1 MAGGWDPSLVDPT
14 DVVFDGLILRSVGG
28 RTGEVTLE
36 NGQKIRFPWKAQQE
50 VTGSVPPRIQAYET
64 DNPGV
69 EHKLV
74 LSIDGAGFPGM
85 TTYPGMQL
93 ESTFADDVS
102 GLAGVR
108 GEPTLVLYSGGLTG
122 SDSCS
127 IQLQASATGN
137 GDIALNGD
145 VTIPASTGSLKVDTI
160 ANTVGAMTITSSE
173 DLTISTTGAGDTILI
188 DSADTL
194 TLNSAGLMTLQP
206 DANQNLAL
214 TTTGTGDI
222 TISAN
227 GDASLG
233 AIRTLA
239 LSAGSGFDLTIGTSG
254 VGIVDIANAGT
265 VRLGNGSSVVTIG
278 GTTSTINLAGY
289 QISGAW
295 TDYTPTL
302 SQNGTVTKTVT
313 YCRYRRYGRTVVY
326 QGYIVATAAG
336 TAGQVIS
343 VSLPVTAA
351 IASFH
356 PVGTFYFYD
365 ASTATNYAGTSLNR
379 STTSLGFLVNQA
391 GEVGNN
397 PSFALAADDQ
407 IKWEVVYEA
416 DAS

>member
-36 NGQKIRFPWKAQQE
+36 NGQKIRFPYKAQQDI
-50 VTGSVPPRIQAYET
+50 TNSVPPRIQAYET
-64 DNPGV
+64 DSPGI
-69 EHKLV
+69 EHKLILLV
-74 LSIDGAGFPGM
+74 DAAGFPGM
-85 TTYPGMQL
+85 GSYPQVLL
-93 ESTFADDVS
+93 ESTFADDAS

-108 GEPTLVLYSGGLTG
+108 GEPQLVLYSGALTG
-122 SDSCS
+122 SDPAS
-127 IQLQASATGN
+127 ITLTGN
-137 GDIALNGD
+137 ATDGIISMSGD
-145 VTIPASTGSLKVDTI
+145 VSISALFTL
-160 ANTVGAMTITSSE
+160 TVGNIVNSGAAALAISSTE
-173 DLTISTTGAGDTILI
+173 DITISTTGAGDTILI
-188 DSADTL
+188 DSADAL

-206 DANQNLAL
+206 DVNQNLAL

>member
-36 NGQKIRFPWKAQQE
+36 NGQQIRFPFKAQQE
-50 VTGSVPPRIQAYET
+50 ITSSVPPTIKTEEV
-64 DNPGV
+64 G
-69 EHKLV
+69 
-74 LSIDGAGFPGM
+74 GANH
-85 TTYPGMQL
+85 YL
-93 ESTFADDVS
+93 HST
-102 GLAGVR
+102 
-108 GEPTLVLYSGGLTG
+108 YSGGSFPTVHDRGPFLRFISGFPDDASPSSVADLASGQVTG
-122 SDSCS
+122 QSE
-127 IQLQASATGN
+127 
-137 GDIALNGD
+137 AL
-145 VTIPASTGSLKVDTI
+145 IRL
-160 ANTVGAMTITSSE
+160 TSSPTTGE
-173 DLTISTTGAGDTILI
+173 IYVFGNTSFVDSVNLAVISTLGTISITAGDDITISTTGAGDTILI
-188 DSADTL
+188 DSADAL
-194 TLNSAGLMTLQP
+194 TLNSAGLMTIQP
-206 DANQNLAL
+206 DVNQNLAL

-265 VRLGNGSSVVTIG
+265 VRLGNGSSVITIG

>member
-1 MAGGWDPSLVDPT
+1 M
-14 DVVFDGLILRSVGG
+14 
-28 RTGEVTLE
+28 
-36 NGQKIRFPWKAQQE
+36 
-50 VTGSVPPRIQAYET
+50 
-64 DNPGV
+64 
-69 EHKLV
+69 
-74 LSIDGAGFPGM
+74 
-85 TTYPGMQL
+85 
-93 ESTFADDVS
+93 
-102 GLAGVR
+102 
-108 GEPTLVLYSGGLTG
+108 
-122 SDSCS
+122 
-127 IQLQASATGN
+127 
-137 GDIALNGD
+137 
-145 VTIPASTGSLKVDTI
+145 
-160 ANTVGAMTITSSE
+160 
-173 DLTISTTGAGDTILI
+173 
-188 DSADTL
+188 
-194 TLNSAGLMTLQP
+194 
-206 DANQNLAL
+206 
-214 TTTGTGDI
+214 
-222 TISAN
+222 
-227 GDASLG
+227 
-233 AIRTLA
+233 
-239 LSAGSGFDLTIGTSG
+239 
-254 VGIVDIANAGT
+254 GIVDIANAGT

-302 SQNGTVTKTVT
+302 GQNGTVTKTVT

>member
-14 DVVFDGLILRSVGG
+14 DVIFDGLILRSVGG

-173 DLTISTTGAGDTILI
+173 DLTISTSGAGDTILI

-214 TTTGTGDI
+214 TTTGTGDVNI
-222 TISAN
+222 TAGDDINLAATGDVVIDSGSSAVV
-227 GDASLG
+227 
-233 AIRTLA
+233 T
-239 LSAGSGFDLTIGTSG
+239 
-254 VGIVDIANAGT
+254 ANAGNDRAVRANGYPLVPLRNVGTAISGTAPAVSDAAPAYKFQAGKAT
-265 VRLGNGSSVVTIG
+265 VTFTAGAGTLTFPTAFATGLLACLVTSGGSDAVVDVTMGSS
-278 GTTSTINLAGY
+278 
-289 QISGAW
+289 
-295 TDYTPTL
+295 
-302 SQNGTVTKTVT
+302 TKTSAALTLYIAGAAATGGADVT
-313 YCRYRRYGRTVVY
+313 Y
-326 QGYIVATAAG
+326 I
-336 TAGQVIS
+336 
-343 VSLPVTAA
+343 A
-351 IASFH
+351 I
-356 PVGTFYFYD
+356 G
-365 ASTATNYAGTSLNR
+365 
-379 STTSLGFLVNQA
+379 
-391 GEVGNN
+391 
-397 PSFALAADDQ
+397 
-407 IKWEVVYEA
+407 W
-416 DAS
+416 